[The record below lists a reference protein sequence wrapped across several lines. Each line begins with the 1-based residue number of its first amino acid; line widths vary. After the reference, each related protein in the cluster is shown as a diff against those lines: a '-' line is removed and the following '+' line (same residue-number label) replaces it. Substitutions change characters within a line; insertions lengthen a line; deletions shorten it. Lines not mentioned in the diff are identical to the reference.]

1 MLHSCRDVQCYILA
15 DPSYY
20 FKQSYCTVAG
30 VSNVHNLQCIF
41 IALNLLII
49 ECVDVTSTYP
59 TVYGSPHRH
68 LSALYYTANI
78 AGFLI
83 MSSIYAGQT
92 AVVGTSAVVPVSSLF
107 NAVVSPF

>member
-1 MLHSCRDVQCYILA
+1 M
-15 DPSYY
+15 
-20 FKQSYCTVAG
+20 
-30 VSNVHNLQCIF
+30 
-41 IALNLLII
+41 NLLII
-49 ECVDVTSTYP
+49 EWVEVTSTYP
-59 TVYGSPHRH
+59 TVYSSRHRH

-83 MSSIYAGQT
+83 IYAGQT